1 MTKYV
6 PLNFKEHSSLRVITD
21 FGVEFGNDRM
31 FAPIFPHE
39 FRQVQAD
46 VPIVFTKETQSSR
59 YRPVALFGLEQGEN
73 LYLKDDRWDTQ
84 YVPISVR
91 MNPFIIG
98 RKGNN
103 DLSVHI
109 DIESSRVNYKFG
121 EKLFDDEG
129 EQTGFL
135 SYIVNLLYEIHE
147 SEQKLPTFC
156 ALLEELSLIEPL
168 TFKAELDDGTE
179 GKLTGFSTIV
189 EERLEEL
196 DESSLYRLSTSGA
209 LMPVFMILAST
220 SNFVDLVKRKKDLKT
235 TDLLR

>member
-6 PLNFKEHSSLRVITD
+6 PLNYRDHSSVRVITD
-21 FGVEFGNDRM
+21 FGVEFGNDTM

-39 FRQVQAD
+39 FRRVQAD
-46 VPIVFTKETQSSR
+46 VPIVFAKETHSSR

-73 LYLKDDRWDTQ
+73 LYLKDGRWDTQ

-121 EKLFDDEG
+121 EKLFDETG

-135 SYIVNLLYEIHE
+135 SHIVNLLYEIHE
-147 SEQKLPTFC
+147 SEQQLPTFC

-168 TFKAELDDGTE
+168 TFQAELDDGTE

-209 LMPVFMILAST
+209 LMPIFMILAST